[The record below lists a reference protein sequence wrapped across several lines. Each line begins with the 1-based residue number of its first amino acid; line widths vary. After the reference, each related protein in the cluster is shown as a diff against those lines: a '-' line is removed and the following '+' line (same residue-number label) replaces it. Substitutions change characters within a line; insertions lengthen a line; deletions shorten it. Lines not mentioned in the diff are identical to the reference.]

1 MASSAFQR
9 RVIPGFG
16 LTMGYT
22 MMYLSL
28 MVLIPLSTLVFK
40 SGTLG
45 WSTFWSTVTAPAVM
59 HSYLIS
65 FGCALAAG
73 LINAVAGLAV
83 AWVLVRYH
91 FFGRRV
97 VDALIDL
104 PFALPTA
111 VAGIALTS
119 LYQRDGWVGQ
129 ILTRFKLTVPWTGWA
144 GFNVSPYGWPI
155 AWDAG
160 SWWPL
165 AWHGAWWWPI
175 RLDWYSEVAFSPI
188 GITVALVFIGL
199 PFVVR
204 TIQPVLQ
211 DMGKEVEE
219 AAASLGASRWQTFR
233 RVIFPELWPAVLT
246 GFALSVA
253 RALGEYGS
261 VVFISGNLPMRT
273 EIAPNQIIQ
282 KLEQYNYAGAT
293 SIALVMLVASLS
305 LLLLINLVEKLTVKR

>member
-1 MASSAFQR
+1 MSTSVFKR

-22 MMYLSL
+22 MLYLSL
-28 MVLIPLSTLVFK
+28 IVLIPLSTLVFK
-40 SGTLG
+40 SSTLG
-45 WSTFWSTVTAPAVM
+45 WSTFWSTVTAPVVM
-59 HSYLIS
+59 HSYYIS

-73 LINAVAGLAV
+73 VVNAIAGLAV
-83 AWVLVRYH
+83 AWVLVRYR
-91 FFGRRV
+91 FVGRRV
-97 VDALIDL
+97 VDAMIDL

-119 LYQRDGWVGQ
+119 LYQHDGWLGSLGTSVAGW
-129 ILTRFKLTVPWTGWA
+129 INSGITWTNAHVSTSLPAVPEK
-144 GFNVSPYGWPI
+144 S
-155 AWDAG
+155 
-160 SWWPL
+160 L
-165 AWHGAWWWPI
+165 AWLN
-175 RLDWYSEVAFSPI
+175 LDYDFTAT
-188 GITVALVFIGL
+188 GISLALVFIGL

-211 DMGKEVEE
+211 DLGKEVEE

-253 RALGEYGS
+253 RSLGEYGS
-261 VVFISGNLPMRT
+261 VVFIRGNLPMKN
-273 EIAPNQIIQ
+273 EIATNQIIQ

-293 SIALVMLVASLS
+293 SIALVMLLASLVM
-305 LLLLINLVEKLTVKR
+305 LLLINVVEKLTVRR